1 MKFKEIRVYA
11 KERGWTPQPMNYAAK
26 IEKDKD
32 MGFVVSFP
40 DLPNVNAFGDT
51 QEVALKQAK
60 DALDGA
66 MECDLD
72 LGNTMIL
79 PKTMPDSDKG
89 LYPVELSPRIEI
101 AYKLFEARRGQKK
114 SDVARRANITPQAYQ
129 RFETPKGSPSIETLY
144 KLAHALGKQLVI
156 EFV

>member
-1 MKFKEIRVYA
+1 
-11 KERGWTPQPMNYAAK
+11 MNYAAK

-40 DLPNVNAFGDT
+40 DLPNVNA
-51 QEVALKQAK
+51 
-60 DALDGA
+60 LDGA

-79 PKTMPDSDKG
+79 PKTEPDSDKG

-114 SDVARRANITPQAYQ
+114 CDVARRANITPQAYQ

>member
-1 MKFKEIRVYA
+1 
-11 KERGWTPQPMNYAAK
+11 MNYAAK
-26 IEKDKD
+26 IEEDKYV
-32 MGFVVSFP
+32 GFVVSFP

-51 QEVALKQAK
+51 PEDALRQAK

-79 PKTMPDSDKG
+79 PKTEPLVG
-89 LYPVELSPRIEI
+89 VGLSPRIEI

-114 SDVARRANITPQAYQ
+114 SEVARRANITPQAYQ

>member
-1 MKFKEIRVYA
+1 
-11 KERGWTPQPMNYAAK
+11 MNYAAK

-51 QEVALKQAK
+51 QEEALKQAK

-89 LYPVELSPRIEI
+89 LYPVELSPR
-101 AYKLFEARRGQKK
+101 KTHQSRLGK
-114 SDVARRANITPQAYQ
+114 VARYTNIG
-129 RFETPKGSPSIETLY
+129 EKGVKIE
-144 KLAHALGKQLVI
+144 
-156 EFV
+156 

>member
-1 MKFKEIRVYA
+1 
-11 KERGWTPQPMNYAAK
+11 MNYAAK

-51 QEVALKQAK
+51 QEEALKQAK

-89 LYPVELSPRIEI
+89 LYPIELSPRIEI
-101 AYKLFEARRGQKK
+101 AYKLFEARRGQKN
-114 SDVARRANITPQAYQ
+114 VM
-129 RFETPKGSPSIETLY
+129 
-144 KLAHALGKQLVI
+144 
-156 EFV
+156 

>member
-1 MKFKEIRVYA
+1 
-11 KERGWTPQPMNYAAK
+11 MNYAAK

-51 QEVALKQAK
+51 QEEALRQAK

-79 PKTMPDSDKG
+79 PKTMPDSD
-89 LYPVELSPRIEI
+89 
-101 AYKLFEARRGQKK
+101 
-114 SDVARRANITPQAYQ
+114 ARRANITPQAYQ
-129 RFETPKGSPSIETLY
+129 RFETPKGSPSVETLY
-144 KLAHALGKQLVI
+144 KLAHALGKQLVV

>member
-1 MKFKEIRVYA
+1 
-11 KERGWTPQPMNYAAK
+11 MNYAAK

-51 QEVALKQAK
+51 QEEALKQAK

-89 LYPVELSPRIEI
+89 LYPVELSP
-101 AYKLFEARRGQKK
+101 
-114 SDVARRANITPQAYQ
+114 ANRDCTQTILSAQ
-129 RFETPKGSPSIETLY
+129 RSKEKRCGASRKHYPASVPTF
-144 KLAHALGKQLVI
+144 
-156 EFV
+156 

>member
-1 MKFKEIRVYA
+1 
-11 KERGWTPQPMNYAAK
+11 MNYAAK

-40 DLPNVNAFGDT
+40 DLPNVSAFGDT
-51 QEVALKQAK
+51 QEEALKQAK

-114 SDVARRANITPQAYQ
+114 KRCGASRKHHPASVPAFRDSEGLAFRRNTLQAGTRPRQTAR
-129 RFETPKGSPSIETLY
+129 S
-144 KLAHALGKQLVI
+144 
-156 EFV
+156 

>member
-1 MKFKEIRVYA
+1 
-11 KERGWTPQPMNYAAK
+11 MNYAAK

-51 QEVALKQAK
+51 QEEALRQSK

-79 PKTMPDSDKG
+79 PKTMPDSDKAAG
-89 LYPVELSPRIEI
+89 IRETPVEDGIARI
-101 AYKLFEARRGQKK
+101 LRPG
-114 SDVARRANITPQAYQ
+114 T
-129 RFETPKGSPSIETLY
+129 
-144 KLAHALGKQLVI
+144 
-156 EFV
+156 

>member
-1 MKFKEIRVYA
+1 
-11 KERGWTPQPMNYAAK
+11 MNYAAK

-32 MGFVVSFP
+32 MSFVVSFP

-51 QEVALKQAK
+51 QEEALKQAK

-114 SDVARRANITPQAYQ
+114 SEVARRANITPQAYQ
-129 RFETPKGSPSIETLY
+129 RFETPKGSPSVETLY
-144 KLAHALGKQLVI
+144 KLAHALGKQLVV

>member
-1 MKFKEIRVYA
+1 
-11 KERGWTPQPMNYAAK
+11 MNYAAK
-26 IEKDKD
+26 IEKDND

-51 QEVALKQAK
+51 QEEALRQAK

-101 AYKLFEARRGQKK
+101 AYNY
-114 SDVARRANITPQAYQ
+114 SRRAGVKRKAMWRVAQT
-129 RFETPKGSPSIETLY
+129 SPRKRTNASRPRRVRHL
-144 KLAHALGKQLVI
+144 
-156 EFV
+156 

>member
-1 MKFKEIRVYA
+1 
-11 KERGWTPQPMNYAAK
+11 MNYAAK
-26 IEKDKD
+26 IEEDKYV
-32 MGFVVSFP
+32 GFMVTFP

-51 QEVALKQAK
+51 PEDALKQAK

-129 RFETPKGSPSIETLY
+129 RFETPKGSPSVETLY
-144 KLAHALGKQLVI
+144 KLAHAIGKQLVI
-156 EFV
+156 KFV

>member
-1 MKFKEIRVYA
+1 
-11 KERGWTPQPMNYAAK
+11 MNYAAK
-26 IEKDKD
+26 IEKDND

-51 QEVALKQAK
+51 QEEALRQAQ

-66 MECDLD
+66 MECDLN

-79 PKTMPDSDKG
+79 PKAMPNTDKG
-89 LYPVELSPRIEI
+89 LYPVELSPR
-101 AYKLFEARRGQKK
+101 
-114 SDVARRANITPQAYQ
+114 
-129 RFETPKGSPSIETLY
+129 IETLY
-144 KLAHALGKQLVI
+144 KLAHALGKQLIV